1 MKKVGFIFIAS
12 SIFLASCG
20 SQNLLPLEQ
29 KSTKLSDENHDLKLE
44 NQELKSEISKKQQ
57 KLKAL
62 NKDNQN
68 KGQAQKNQT
77 MSNYLNVSSEYYKEL
92 TQLIN
97 DYNKIDSDI
106 LKNKKNNDIS
116 DQLDAII
123 SDHDDAV
130 KTYEDGLDDKALKKD
145 KEMKKQDDA
154 LKKLQKQIKSA
165 FSKIKSGYDH
175 KDENKISEGRQT
187 LTQLEVNVKSPENQ

>member
-1 MKKVGFIFIAS
+1 MKKIAFVCMAS
-12 SIFLASCG
+12 SLFLASCG

-29 KSTKLSDENHDLKLE
+29 KSTKLSDDNHELKLE

-62 NKDNQN
+62 NKDNEN

-77 MSNYLNVSSEYYKEL
+77 MTNYLTLSSDYYKEL
-92 TQLIN
+92 TNLIN
-97 DYNKIDSDI
+97 NYNKIDNDI
-106 LKNKKNNDIS
+106 LKNKKNNDVS

-130 KTYEDGLDDKALKKD
+130 KTYEDGLDEKALKKD
-145 KEMKKQDDA
+145 KEMKKQDEDI
-154 LKKLQKQIKSA
+154 KKLQKQIKSA
-165 FSKIKSGYDH
+165 FNKIKSGYDH
-175 KDENKISEGRQT
+175 KDEQKLREGRQS
-187 LTQLEVNVKSPENQ
+187 LTQLEVNVKSTENH